1 MLKRK
6 CSSNLFRTPRL
17 LKPILGRGRGGSISL
32 VLFPADSDQV
42 HKLPKNRPIDRIDMN
57 RLRKNKTGSCRSS
70 SPVET
75 ESVEEGGE
83 DQ

>member
-6 CSSNLFRTPRL
+6 RSSNLFRTPRL

-42 HKLPKNRPIDRIDMN
+42 HNLPKNRPIDRIDVN
-57 RLRKNKTGSCRSS
+57 RLRKKNWYKYLINNI
-70 SPVET
+70 PK
-75 ESVEEGGE
+75 
-83 DQ
+83 